1 MLVLNFS
8 PFPVLETDRLL
19 FRRVTEH
26 DAKEILELRSDPDT
40 MKYIP
45 RPLLKNTE
53 DALEHYKIIND
64 AIENNTSIN
73 WGVTLKGNPKLLGII
88 GFYRI
93 QPEHY
98 RAEIG
103 YMILPEFQGKGIVTE
118 SIQTLLKYA
127 FNEMNLHSVEAV
139 IDPDNLA
146 SERVLQK
153 CNFIKEAHFK
163 ENEFFDGKF
172 WDSVIYSILNDK

>member
-1 MLVLNFS
+1 MLELNFT

-19 FRRVTEH
+19 FRRVTE
-26 DAKEILELRSDPDT
+26 DDVNEILELRSNPET

-45 RPLLKNTE
+45 RPLLASKE
-53 DALEHYKIIND
+53 DALAHYKMIND
-64 AIENNTSIN
+64 AIEDNQGIN
-73 WGVTLKGNPKLLGII
+73 WGVTLKGNPKLLGIM

-93 QPEHY
+93 QPENY

-103 YMILPEFQGKGIVTE
+103 YMILPEYQGRGIVTE
-118 SIQTLLKYA
+118 SVARLLEHA
-127 FNEMNLHSVEAV
+127 FEEMKLHSVEAV
-139 IDPDNLA
+139 IDPENIA

-163 ENEFFDGKF
+163 ENEFYGGRF
-172 WDSVIYSILNDK
+172 WDSVVYSILNKK